1 MKRASIVIVLLIILY
16 FLTQVVISRV
26 QTFTNSASVIMS
38 GVNTA
43 ELHELIR
50 NHYNEHVFKHEK
62 ELASGAKIIP
72 TPAYINSDQDLDI
85 VVRVE
90 SDDTCGS
97 GGCITTIF
105 LQTDIGTF
113 EPVPFTYA
121 IKSFKVLET
130 LTNQMHDI
138 QVNGDGLI
146 TWDGSKYTVSAS
158 N

>member
-1 MKRASIVIVLLIILY
+1 MKRTIITIVLLGLVY
-16 FLTQVVISRV
+16 FLVHVVISRV
-26 QTFTNSASVIMS
+26 QVFSNSASVIMS
-38 GVNTA
+38 GVSTA
-43 ELHELIR
+43 ELQKLVRAHYHED
-50 NHYNEHVFKHEK
+50 VFKYEK
-62 ELASGAKIIP
+62 ELAPGAKIIP
-72 TPAYINSDQDLDI
+72 TPAYINSDQSLDI
-85 VVRVE
+85 IVRVE

-146 TWDGSKYTVSAS
+146 TWDGSKYIVSAS